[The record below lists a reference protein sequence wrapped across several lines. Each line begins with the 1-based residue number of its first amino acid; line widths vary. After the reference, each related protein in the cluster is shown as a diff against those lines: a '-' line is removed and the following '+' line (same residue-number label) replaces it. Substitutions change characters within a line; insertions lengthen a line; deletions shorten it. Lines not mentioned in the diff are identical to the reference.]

1 MAAKKNKLCERVRS
15 TFSEIRVFE
24 RGYVSKKQG
33 LNYVKWSYALE
44 CLKTAFPDSD
54 VSWREWDGLDH
65 LLYPSGSAIVEAII
79 TIRDGGEELVTK
91 FPLPV
96 LDHRNK
102 AIVNPNAMDVNTAKM
117 RAFVKAMSTL
127 GFGLNVYHGHGD
139 DGIADNEADAEV
151 AGSQK
156 RPNAIKE
163 AFNAE
168 VAKRGKRRKA
178 VAPGGGHYPKDTSP
192 PNYVLADPP
201 ELPNYVLA
209 DPPGLIAPTEAIKD
223 LKRACDDEGI
233 DFGLV
238 EDFVQMKRGV
248 LVTELASA
256 DIAGLKTRV
265 MNDKDKFRKD
275 K

>member
-96 LDHRNK
+96 LDYRNK
-102 AIVNPNAMDVNTAKM
+102 AIENPNAMDVNTAKM

-127 GFGLNVYHGHGD
+127 GFGLNVYHGHDD
-139 DGIADNEADAEV
+139 DGEAAARIAR
-151 AGSQK
+151 SQK
-156 RPNAIKE
+156 QTN
-163 AFNAE
+163 
-168 VAKRGKRRKA
+168 
-178 VAPGGGHYPKDTSP
+178 
-192 PNYVLADPP
+192 
-201 ELPNYVLA
+201 
-209 DPPGLIAPTEAIKD
+209 PTEAIKEF
-223 LKRACDDEGI
+223 KKACDDEGL

-238 EDFVQMKRGV
+238 EDFVQMKRGA
-248 LVTELASA
+248 LITELNSA
-256 DIAGLKTRV
+256 DIAGLKARV
-265 MNDKDKFRKD
+265 MNEKDKFRKD